1 MSLVFLSVTSVT
13 VESFVSRAD
22 ALVGVTN
29 MPIILLFAAGS
40 KLVMKNSVKV
50 WWKEIEPNI
59 KKLKYLQKVS

>member
-22 ALVGVTN
+22 ALVGVIN

>member
-22 ALVGVTN
+22 ALVGVIN

-40 KLVMKNSVKV
+40 KLAMKNSVKV
-50 WWKEIEPNI
+50 WWKVIEPNI